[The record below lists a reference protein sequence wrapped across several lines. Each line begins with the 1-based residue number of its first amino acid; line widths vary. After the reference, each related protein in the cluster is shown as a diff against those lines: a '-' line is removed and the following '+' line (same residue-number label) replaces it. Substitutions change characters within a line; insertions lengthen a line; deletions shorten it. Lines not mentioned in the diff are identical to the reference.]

1 MQGIPLHPAL
11 VHVPLGLS
19 LVMPIV
25 AAAIGYA
32 LLRGWANKP
41 MWLVV
46 VALQAVV
53 LVGGLVAMNSGE
65 QEEEVVEKVVNE
77 RFIEEHEEKAEAF
90 VWGAGITLALSA
102 AVLVLGPQQV
112 GVAAMVTALAAAVTL
127 GLGYRVGHSGGELV
141 FKHGAAAAYTGGTA
155 AGGTERGGGS
165 AAEPDEDDD

>member
-25 AAAIGYA
+25 AAVIGFA
-32 LLRGWANKP
+32 LLKGWANKP

-46 VALQAVV
+46 IALQAVV
-53 LVGGLVAMNSGE
+53 LVGGLAAMNSGE
-65 QEEEVVEKVVNE
+65 DEEEVVEKVVNE
-77 RFIEEHEEKAEAF
+77 RLIKQHEEKAEAF
-90 VWGAGITLALSA
+90 VWSAGITLALSA

-112 GVAAMVTALAAAVTL
+112 GIAAMVTALAAAVTL

-141 FKHGAAAAYTGGTA
+141 FKHGAASAY
-155 AGGTERGGGS
+155 AGGASAGEGGG
-165 AAEPDEDDD
+165 AAQADSDDDDNE